1 MQVCVVH
8 WRFSK
13 NSTINGRYCHV
24 QESVQVLLSSSR
36 LNLFN
41 DILFSVRSLYRLQIT
56 LLVSLSIAP
65 LAHNNEDYIIGSD
78 TWCPYTCE
86 AGKDFNGYSVDLI
99 AAALALSQ
107 SNSSYVNAPFS
118 RVVANIESGYWHIL
132 PATDMSI
139 TPNLLITSEPVAETS
154 YVFVT
159 RTDSDWQY
167 DSNTGLKDIRLGIVL
182 GYGYGPQTTKYI
194 ETNPEQIVALS
205 TKFPQRSL
213 LLMLMAHRVDAILED
228 KRVVEYWAGQL
239 GVQDE
244 LRIAGKERLLNLMV
258 GIKHQPGAEALIE
271 KIDQGL
277 RILKSHPKLEEL
289 NTKYGFNE

>member
-1 MQVCVVH
+1 MAH

-13 NSTINGRYCHV
+13 NSTINERYCHF
-24 QESVQVLLSSSR
+24 QESVLVFLSFSR

-41 DILFSVRSLYRLQIT
+41 DLLFSARSLYRLQIT

-65 LAHNNEDYIIGSD
+65 LAQTHDEDYIIGSD

-99 AAALALSQ
+99 TAALVLSQ

-159 RTDSDWQY
+159 RADSDWQY
-167 DSNTGLKDIRLGIVL
+167 DSNTGLNDIRLGIVL

-213 LLMLMAHRVDAILED
+213 LLMLMANRVDAILED
-228 KRVVEYWAGQL
+228 KRVVEYWARQL
-239 GVQDE
+239 GVQNE

-277 RILKSHPKLEEL
+277 RILKNHPKLEEL
-289 NTKYGFNE
+289 NTKYGFND